1 MNKHSYLV
9 IAAALAFCSAARGEG
24 ATTPSAMVAAK
35 ERAARAFDVGAGHFR
50 RAEYGAAARAFLMA
64 DEIMSNPQA
73 LANAIASARKA
84 SDDLLVAQAAR
95 RAIERAYVDPGLA
108 GAARDALSDAER
120 RLVRLEIRCEPEP
133 CLLTLDGEV
142 TGAGVRHLLP
152 GTHVLAAQT
161 PTGEIAGERLTLP
174 AGARQRV
181 VLYPIAAGSAASPP
195 GTPPESGEAQPS
207 GLATAEQGE
216 AAREKARPL
225 PPAAFY
231 VGVGAS
237 VALAGVTV
245 WSGLDALAARGRLGD
260 APTPEAVSD
269 LRGRMRRTD
278 VVLGGSLVAAAATG
292 AIGLWLVDWG
302 GGSKGAGVTRS
313 ARGSARPR
321 RARASAPPRS
331 EAQAARR
338 GWAAR
343 VTPVVVAAPGGGWVG
358 ALGRF

>member
-195 GTPPESGEAQPS
+195 GTPPESGEA
-207 GLATAEQGE
+207 
-216 AAREKARPL
+216 L